1 MMLEPI
7 TRGWEWGPMEW
18 WFNPESNDTR
28 DPAERTKEE
37 VVKSL
42 NDVWTFLK
50 FTT

>member
-7 TRGWEWGPMEW
+7 TRGWEWGPMGW

-28 DPAERTKEE
+28 DPAERTNEE
-37 VVKSL
+37 VGKSL